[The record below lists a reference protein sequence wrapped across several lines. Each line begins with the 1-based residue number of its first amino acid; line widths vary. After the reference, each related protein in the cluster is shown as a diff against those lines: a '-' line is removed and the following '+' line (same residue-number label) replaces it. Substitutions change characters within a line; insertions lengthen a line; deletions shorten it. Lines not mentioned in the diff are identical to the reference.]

1 MTTETGSRQS
11 TASGWKPDWKPIDAC
26 PACGAVELHPVFD
39 GELMNFLCPLCMS
52 CWHVELGFVHRINPE
67 TCPGCQFQ
75 LICAEYQEHDRK
87 ARR

>member
-1 MTTETGSRQS
+1 MTIEVTGSPKT
-11 TASGWKPDWKPIDAC
+11 TATGWKPDWKPLDAC
-26 PACGAVELHPVFD
+26 PECGALELHPAFD

-75 LICAEYQEHDRK
+75 LTCIEYQQHDRP
-87 ARR
+87 R